1 MGLAPTASTTAA
13 LALGDALAVALLD
26 AKGFGAEDFARS
38 HPGGALGR
46 RLLTLVSD
54 VMRQG
59 EALPTVRSGARL
71 GDAILEISRKRMGM
85 VAVVDGQGLALGVF
99 TDGDL
104 RRLLER
110 GGDIRALAVD
120 EVMTRQPA
128 RIGPRALAAE
138 AVRLMESR
146 RITQLLV
153 LEDDGRLV
161 GALQIHDLLAAKIV

>member
-1 MGLAPTASTTAA
+1 
-13 LALGDALAVALLD
+13 
-26 AKGFGAEDFARS
+26 
-38 HPGGALGR
+38 
-46 RLLTLVSD
+46 
-54 VMRQG
+54 
-59 EALPTVRSGARL
+59 
-71 GDAILEISRKRMGM
+71 
-85 VAVVDGQGLALGVF
+85 VVDERGIALGVF

-110 GGDIRALAVD
+110 GGDIRALQVD

-128 RIGPRALAAE
+128 GIGPRALAAE

-153 LEDDGRLV
+153 LEDDRRLV